1 MGKSFFNPMSGEKN
15 NRTRLLRLFLSD
27 SKESPFIKRK
37 KEKAP
42 REFLAR
48 KELQLSVPNIRCNS
62 CRSRA
67 PIQADSRIYDFIARF
82 FFQKKE
88 LETRSNYE
96 NDSRATGNVL
106 LNLSKIAN
114 IMLKFNKIHA
124 AALEQEL

>member
-1 MGKSFFNPMSGEKN
+1 MKLQWQEYDMIVFWSQKKKMGKSFFNPMSGEKN

-27 SKESPFIKRK
+27 SKESPFIKTK

-67 PIQADSRIYDFIARF
+67 PIQADSRSYDFIARF
-82 FFQKKE
+82 FPKKKARNQIKLRE
-88 LETRSNYE
+88 RFK
-96 NDSRATGNVL
+96 GNW
-106 LNLSKIAN
+106 
-114 IMLKFNKIHA
+114 
-124 AALEQEL
+124 